1 MIWLHG
7 CAVHRSFN
15 SDSGFLGQDLSEEA
29 PVAERDTNSSR
40 FAAMVGT
47 DVATYARERPA

>member
-29 PVAERDTNSSR
+29 PVAERDTNPSR